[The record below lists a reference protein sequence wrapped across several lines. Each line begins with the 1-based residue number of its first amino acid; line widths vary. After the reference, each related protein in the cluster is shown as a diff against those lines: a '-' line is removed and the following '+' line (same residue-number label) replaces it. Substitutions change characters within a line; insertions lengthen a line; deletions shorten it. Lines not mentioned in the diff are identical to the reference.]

1 MKQLSMINPE
11 EVTDEEALSYTVRE
25 AARAIIFDDKD
36 NVALL
41 HVTKNSHYKI
51 PGGGIEAGEDS
62 LTALKRECLEEA
74 GCEITD
80 IIELGT
86 IVEYRRM
93 EVLKQ
98 ISYGYI
104 ARVAGEK
111 KQPDFTD
118 EEKADGFKLIWLPFT
133 HALEVFTQAKPMTD
147 EARLYMGPRDI
158 LFLHEAQNYF
168 DKMKAKGGE

>member
-1 MKQLSMINPE
+1 MKQLALINPE
-11 EVTDEEALSYTVRE
+11 HVTEEESLTYHIRK
-25 AARAIIFDDKD
+25 AARAVIFDDKD
-36 NVALL
+36 NIALL

-62 LTALKRECLEEA
+62 IIALKRECLEEA

-80 IIELGT
+80 IIELGV

-93 EVLKQ
+93 ETLKQ
-98 ISYGYI
+98 TSYGYI
-104 ARVAGEK
+104 AHVAGEK
-111 KQPDFTD
+111 KQPNFTD
-118 EEKADGFKLIWLPFT
+118 DEKADGFKLVWLPFT
-133 HALEVFTQAKPMTD
+133 QALEVFTNALPMTD

-168 DKMKAKGGE
+168 DRIRAKGGE